1 MGIKRRLE
9 SRLRF
14 PIIDNDN
21 NTTNVWNLRRFR
33 SSPLFPTRHSGRFAP
48 IFYFNCE
55 HFFLYIVK
63 QKRKKSWIFKI
74 SWKSNFVGGQFLI
87 IHQPFLGSCEVP
99 QKIGADRFTCF
110 DVYWIQTN
118 RHPPIQKSIYIRVL
132 LGHCSLHLVKSEVI

>member
-1 MGIKRRLE
+1 MVNNLMCILEIRQSFEECRYNSYMQLYTNGGALEITFKLRPNPSLFKTQSVLISMGIKRRLE

-55 HFFLYIVK
+55 HFLFLYIVK

-74 SWKSNFVGGQFLI
+74 
-87 IHQPFLGSCEVP
+87 
-99 QKIGADRFTCF
+99 
-110 DVYWIQTN
+110 
-118 RHPPIQKSIYIRVL
+118 
-132 LGHCSLHLVKSEVI
+132 